1 MEAQLVALDAEQF
14 QALLDALEAVTSL
27 QSQNVYALYVLIG
40 AVLSYALVEL
50 FFGFWRG

>member
-14 QALLDALEAVTSL
+14 QALLDALEAVASL
-27 QSQNVYALYVLIG
+27 QTQIAYVLFALLG
-40 AVLSYALVEL
+40 AFLAFALVEL